1 MMTDVLK
8 TVTAVIIAIMSW
20 SLMLIVLGF
29 ITRVNF
35 EIFMIGWGF
44 IK

>member
-1 MMTDVLK
+1 MIDILK
-8 TVTAVIIAIMSW
+8 TVTAVIIGIMSW
-20 SLMLIVLGF
+20 SLMLIVLGVV
-29 ITRVNF
+29 TRVNF